1 MTDNKNYGYIK
12 EGNVYLSAYME
23 FSDRLIG
30 VVKDSEE
37 ASIKYFADRFEKVQQ
52 KIADVAT
59 SIEESANKGSYLM
72 KLIHMRTY
80 LATYNG
86 LGDFELLFKQIDDLE
101 SSITDYIAK
110 NRIKNQQIKTGLL
123 LEAKELENSEDW
135 EEASETFK
143 ELKMRWIRT
152 GSTGQEEEKEIC
164 DDFDRILNDFFAR
177 RKEFY
182 DTERNVAFERTNQY
196 YDYIR
201 ELARINRKDEKSEFR
216 ERVIEIQ
223 RAWKDIGKID
233 KWKYLKIW
241 KRYKQEIDTF
251 FGNKPIYQSQSSYQ
265 SRSSY
270 SSDSR
275 TPAEGGEKRT
285 LYRSSSSS
293 NQEQRPLYRQSS
305 EQGDGTVDINRK
317 KELCIQVEEIVN
329 SWKPASLSDI
339 KTMQAEWKRLGIIQ
353 NDDEDKDLNNRFRSA
368 CNEIFELSSLNRE
381 VASTYEGF
389 EGKTSFEQL
398 KLKIK
403 LTKELIKT
411 GEVDLA
417 NVPNPNQNPY
427 STNRDRLNYINKI
440 NKIKTQ
446 KRILR
451 RLQQELTKGFY

>member
-1 MTDNKNYGYIK
+1 MTDNGKHGYIK
-12 EGNVYLSAYME
+12 EDKVYLSAYMDNP
-23 FSDRLIG
+23 DRQIG

-37 ASIKYFADRFEKVQQ
+37 ASIKYFVDRFEKVEQ
-52 KIADVAT
+52 KIAGVET
-59 SIEESANKGSYLM
+59 SIKESANKGSYLM

-86 LGDFELLFKQIDDLE
+86 LGDFELLFKKIDELE
-101 SSITDYIAK
+101 LSITDYIAE
-110 NRIKNQQIKTGLL
+110 NRIKNQQIKANLL
-123 LEAKELENSEDW
+123 AEAKELENSVEW
-135 EEASETFK
+135 EESSEVFK

-164 DDFDRILNDFFAR
+164 DEFDKILNDFFAR
-177 RKEFY
+177 RKAFY

-201 ELARINRKDEKSEFR
+201 ELARINRKDDKSEFR

-223 RAWKDIGKID
+223 KAWKDIGKID

-241 KRYKQEIDTF
+241 KRYKQEVDTF
-251 FGNKPIYQSQSSYQ
+251 FGNKPIYQSSYQ

-270 SSDSR
+270 STAR
-275 TPAEGGEKRT
+275 TPREGAERRP
-285 LYRSSSSS
+285 LYRGSSSSS
-293 NQEQRPLYRQSS
+293 SPQQRPLYRQNDRDQAAS
-305 EQGDGTVDINRK
+305 GVVDTNRK
-317 KELCIQVEEIVN
+317 KELCQKVEEIIN
-329 SWKPASLSDI
+329 NWEAASLSDI

-353 NDDEDKDLNNRFRSA
+353 NDEEDKDLNNRFRSA
-368 CNEIFELSSLNRE
+368 CNEIFELSNLNRE
-381 VASTYEGF
+381 AASVYEGF
-389 EGKTSFEQL
+389 ESKTNFEQL

-403 LTKELIKT
+403 LTKDLIKT

-417 NVPNPNQNPY
+417 NIPNPNQNPY
-427 STNRDRLNYINKI
+427 STNRDRLGYINKI